1 MSSVTHLLETEACLL
16 EVQKS
21 GQMLQQKFCN
31 SEIASPIFCA
41 LVGDGAPE
49 TLSVSVNATLRSGF
63 AVLRVGC
70 LYFLTLCPSDFHIN
84 KSPMSTME
92 IFSDGKARR
101 PSILSS
107 LYPGESWSPERQEPG
122 DAGKADRQSVRSQ
135 GMLGKLVTRVSEA
148 RDAELLSRETGPF
161 GDLVLMDRPVSL
173 EKLTKN

>member
-1 MSSVTHLLETEACLL
+1 
-16 EVQKS
+16 
-21 GQMLQQKFCN
+21 
-31 SEIASPIFCA
+31 
-41 LVGDGAPE
+41 
-49 TLSVSVNATLRSGF
+49 
-63 AVLRVGC
+63 
-70 LYFLTLCPSDFHIN
+70 
-84 KSPMSTME
+84 MSTME
-92 IFSDGKARR
+92 IISDGKARR